1 MNTAQFN
8 NMVLIALRKTFS
20 FLLDIAQTLILSA
33 VFFIVIWFFFLRP
46 FQVNGLSMFPTL
58 NDKEYV
64 LTNIIG
70 LRFTTPKLGDVV
82 VFKSPTNHEE
92 VFIKRVIG
100 TPGDRVMVKDGSV
113 YLNGRILDE
122 SEYLSQ
128 DVKTYAG
135 AFLKEGIEVEVRSDS
150 YIVMG
155 DNRLYSSDS
164 REWGFVP
171 KDSLHGMSFFAYWP
185 IEEMKLIK
193 NPYKN

>member
-1 MNTAQFN
+1 
-8 NMVLIALRKTFS
+8 MVLNGLRKIFS
-20 FLLDIAQTLILSA
+20 FFLDIAQTLVLSA
-33 VFFIVIWFFFLRP
+33 VFFIVIWFFFMRP

-82 VFKSPTNHEE
+82 VFKSPTNNEE

-100 TPGDRVMVKDGSV
+100 TPGDRVMVKNGSV
-113 YLNGRILDE
+113 HVNGGVIDE
-122 SEYLSQ
+122 SEYINR
-128 DVKTYAG
+128 DTKTYPG
-135 AFLKEGIEVEVRSDS
+135 AFLKEELEVKVPNDS

-171 KDSLHGMSFFAYWP
+171 KNFLYGMSFFAYWP
-185 IEEMKLIK
+185 IEEMKIIR
-193 NPYKN
+193 NPYKD

>member
-1 MNTAQFN
+1 
-8 NMVLIALRKTFS
+8 MVLNGLRKIFS
-20 FLLDIAQTLILSA
+20 FLLDIAQTLVLSA
-33 VFFIVIWFFFLRP
+33 VFFIVIWFFFMRP

-70 LRFTTPKLGDVV
+70 LVFTAPKLGDVV
-82 VFKSPTNHEE
+82 VFKSPRNNEE

-100 TPGDRVMVKDGSV
+100 VPGDRIMVKDGSV
-113 YLNGRILDE
+113 YVNGEIIDE
-122 SEYLSQ
+122 SEYLSK

-135 AFLKEGIEVEVRSDS
+135 AFLKEGVEVKVPNDS

-171 KDSLHGMSFFAYWP
+171 KDFLHGMSFLAYWP
-185 IEEMKLIK
+185 IEEMKIIR
-193 NPYKN
+193 NPYKD